1 MNRYISRMT
10 HLLGMIWFFLCT
22 GYIFAWIIL
31 RANSGWIV
39 AISLSGYSTA
49 LVLFLICFFLF
60 AVFHRLGKSQIIQ
73 LEHPLT
79 STGFYGLC
87 YNTSSF
93 IGALAGVLAAIGTD
107 GTSNYPL
114 LIAAGSFLVT
124 FVVWLILDPLL
135 AAAEMLL
142 PQSRQNRAIRLA
154 QVKEMR
160 KKETL
165 AKIHALAE
173 AETSEMKKLKKWNKV
188 LEPHA
193 KELAAL
199 SITSPA
205 ALEQNRGRIVDIGIN
220 AWQTGGL
227 GCMRHLHSMAVQTS
241 RQDSRESRSMELV
254 SACWDGIGNW

>member
-1 MNRYISRMT
+1 
-10 HLLGMIWFFLCT
+10 MIWFFLCT

-31 RANSGWIV
+31 RANRGWIV

-49 LVLFLICFFLF
+49 FVVFLICFFLF
-60 AVFHRLGKSQIIQ
+60 AVYHRLGKAQIHK

-79 STGFYGLC
+79 STGCYGLC
-87 YNTSSF
+87 YNISSF
-93 IGALAGVLAAIGTD
+93 IGALAGVLAAISTA

-154 QVKEMR
+154 KVKEMR
-160 KKETL
+160 QNESL
-165 AKIHALAE
+165 AKKHALEE
-173 AETSEMKKLKKWNKV
+173 AETSETEKLKKWDKV
-188 LEPHA
+188 LEPNV

-205 ALEQNRGRIVDIGIN
+205 ALEQSRGRIVDIGIG
-220 AWQTGGL
+220 AWQMGGL

-241 RQDSRESRSMELV
+241 RQDSRGTTSMDLV